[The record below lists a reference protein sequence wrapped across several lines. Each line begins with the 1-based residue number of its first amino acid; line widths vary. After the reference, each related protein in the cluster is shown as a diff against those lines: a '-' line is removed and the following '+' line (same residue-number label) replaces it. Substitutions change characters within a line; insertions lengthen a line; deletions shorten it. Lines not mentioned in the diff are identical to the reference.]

1 MTPIGAAVGALLL
14 VTGLGGLAYLFV
26 WHPLQQFLR
35 LRETIKRRIARL
47 EHERARRQEAAHR
60 TATLDSVLS
69 KLTIRQLVVAEQE
82 FHKLAVQ
89 VKSFAET
96 QHAAAWVLRKMQI
109 DLAKAQAGLSD
120 LSAAIALE
128 RNEHVTERRAEMVD
142 GGFS

>member
-1 MTPIGAAVGALLL
+1 MTPIGAAIGTLLL
-14 VTGLGGLAYLFV
+14 VTGLTGLVYLFV

-35 LRETIKRRIARL
+35 LRETIKQRIAKL
-47 EHERARRQEAAHR
+47 ERERARRQEAKHR
-60 TATLDSVLS
+60 TANLDSVLS
-69 KLTIRQLVVAEQE
+69 KLTIRQLVVAERE

-128 RNEHVTERRAEMVD
+128 RDEHATERRAEMVD
-142 GGFS
+142 GGFG